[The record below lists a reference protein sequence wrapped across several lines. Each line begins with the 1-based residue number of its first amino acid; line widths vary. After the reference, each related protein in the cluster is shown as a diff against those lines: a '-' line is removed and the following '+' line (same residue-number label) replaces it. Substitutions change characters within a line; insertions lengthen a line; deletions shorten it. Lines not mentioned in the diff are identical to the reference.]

1 MSLLAGYLNTRTC
14 YFLVWV
20 HSVLYI
26 SSLRHVSANVMLRVP
41 DYLSSSS
48 YLFIVFPFR
57 SKFSSNNIRRTNW
70 GQYNCRRNSYYNCYS
85 WGSKQRFL
93 DFHFV
98 WDTSRGLY
106 DDKRCVVS
114 NFDLDGH
121 FLWGNVCYLIA
132 NQVCFQLLILIELL
146 HVSSLTNEW

>member
-1 MSLLAGYLNTRTC
+1 MQTALVYNFFATLACEDAHLCEFFFTELAQMSLLAGYLNTRTC

-20 HSVLYI
+20 PSVLYI
-26 SSLRHVSANVMLRVP
+26 SSLRHVSANVMLRVT

-57 SKFSSNNIRRTNW
+57 SKFSSNNIGRTNW
-70 GQYNCRRNSYYNCYS
+70 GQYNCRWNSYYNCYS

-93 DFHFV
+93 DFHFI

-106 DDKRCVVS
+106 DDNRCVVS
-114 NFDLDGH
+114 NFGLDGH
-121 FLWGNVCYLIA
+121 F
-132 NQVCFQLLILIELL
+132 
-146 HVSSLTNEW
+146 

>member
-1 MSLLAGYLNTRTC
+1 MQDSPCLQFFLSASLRARS
-14 YFLVWV
+14 LVWV
-20 HSVLYI
+20 LFHRARTNEPARRLSQYKNVLLWVPSVLYI
-26 SSLRHVSANVMLRVP
+26 SSLRHVSANVMLRVT
-41 DYLSSSS
+41 DYLSPSS
-48 YLFIVFPFR
+48 YLFIVLPFR

-93 DFHFV
+93 DFHFI

-114 NFDLDGH
+114 NFGLDGH
-121 FLWGNVCYLIA
+121 F
-132 NQVCFQLLILIELL
+132 
-146 HVSSLTNEW
+146 